1 MIFKQIIKKKLNILY
16 YKVVPPMSFERVT
29 AFCLYL
35 SDNMD
40 LIRTP
45 GMTPDQAYDI
55 AEREWKDLINNN
67 KDIASEYI
75 KKEISIITRRASL
88 RVHDN
93 TVYHSYDHLNHLN
106 GACPSFPKESISD
119 SFPKGKEKLP
129 PVDSGV
135 HSRKV
140 QFVGVNPFTFNC

>member
-1 MIFKQIIKKKLNILY
+1 
-16 YKVVPPMSFERVT
+16 MSFERVT

-45 GMTPDQAYDI
+45 GMTPDQVYDI

-67 KDIASEYI
+67 KDIAEDYI
-75 KKEISIITRRASL
+75 KKEISIITRRASP

-93 TVYHSYDHLNHLN
+93 TVYHYHNNFNH
-106 GACPSFPKESISD
+106 F
-119 SFPKGKEKLP
+119 
-129 PVDSGV
+129 
-135 HSRKV
+135 RKV
-140 QFVGVNPFTFNC
+140 QFVGVNPLMFNC